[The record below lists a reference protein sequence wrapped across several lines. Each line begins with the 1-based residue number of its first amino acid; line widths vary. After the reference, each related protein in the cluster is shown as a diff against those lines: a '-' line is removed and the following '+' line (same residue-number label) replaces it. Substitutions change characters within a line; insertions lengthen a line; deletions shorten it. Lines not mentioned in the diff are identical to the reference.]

1 VLGDQEQRLYRRT
14 PCRRVVLVPRQLG
27 HEVSGIAQDAQLTAA
42 GQGMG
47 SSKVAV
53 PVFVGHR
60 AVRPLHAVVWIALSY
75 FLNTML
81 SMATTPA
88 ARAGALGVADR
99 GRRTIACVSA
109 AHVCARSSRVYH
121 SSIRSRRTERAADRD
136 QDSALK
142 LLRIAR
148 ERHESVPVRH
158 SHFGQRLRIDH
169 IVRPDDPV
177 EIENIGRYRV
187 DFVRSE

>member
-1 VLGDQEQRLYRRT
+1 MHARQPRGRSSRCRAAVLGDQEQRLYRRT

-60 AVRPLHAVVWIALSY
+60 AVRPLQVVWIALSY

-88 ARAGALGVADR
+88 ARAGALGVA
-99 GRRTIACVSA
+99 GRRTVACVSA
-109 AHVCARSSRVYH
+109 AHFCARSSRVHH
-121 SSIRSRRTERAADRD
+121 SSIRSRRTERPADR
-136 QDSALK
+136 A
-142 LLRIAR
+142 
-148 ERHESVPVRH
+148 VPVARP
-158 SHFGQRLRIDH
+158 GLLGTPGLVLALR
-169 IVRPDDPV
+169 P
-177 EIENIGRYRV
+177 N
-187 DFVRSE
+187 S